1 MALEKLPATFNLQ
14 ELHKGFFVYSW
25 IREDKYEYVGPYP
38 PAEDYHPERMSEKR
52 RKELYAWQKEKVESN
67 AVFDFQKEL
76 SVYLHSDVEVLA
88 QFLEAFAEEMV
99 ELIGINRVIE
109 CVTIASTANKVW
121 RKNFLI
127 RDLIAL
133 KPKNG
138 WRQNQQN
145 QSVEALQWLK
155 YENSKMNGEIQ
166 VRGLT
171 CVKSMQI
178 KNFTCSVL
186 PHVLFCE
193 RIKTLHTLRHTTI
206 QILQ

>member
-1 MALEKLPATFNLQ
+1 M
-14 ELHKGFFVYSW
+14 
-25 IREDKYEYVGPYP
+25 
-38 PAEDYHPERMSEKR
+38 
-52 RKELYAWQKEKVESN
+52 
-67 AVFDFQKEL
+67 FDFQKEL

-88 QFLEAFAEEMV
+88 QSLEAFVEEMV
-99 ELIGINRVIE
+99 ELTGINPVIE

-133 KPKNG
+133 EPKNG
-138 WRQNQQN
+138 WRKNQKN
-145 QSVEALQWLK
+145 QSVEALQWLE

-171 CVKSMQI
+171 CVKTMQI

-186 PHVLFCE
+186 PHILFCE
-193 RIKTLHTLRHTTI
+193 RIKTLHMRSHTTI